1 MDSIKTIQS
10 NKGESNLN
18 QSKPVALIVGVLLT
32 IASVAAVI
40 YGYRSKEAVEVSQTD
55 RLLIFGLII
64 LLFGI
69 VILVNGVIQLR
80 KPAIT
85 AVKSSRNVLTL
96 AQAALFAALAY
107 IGFSY
112 FRIDI
117 PVGPGST
124 AFHFGNTFVV
134 VAALLLG
141 GSWGGLAGA
150 VGLSLADLMSGKY
163 FTVAP
168 QTFFLKLCIG
178 LIAGLVAH
186 RIFHIST
193 LHKKSKVLVASI
205 TASVAGLGFNV
216 IADPVIGYFYK
227 KIILGLQG
235 DLAINWAKMTAVTTF
250 VNAVTSSI
258 MAVLL
263 YNALRPALISAHMFL
278 RKEPKETAAKS
289 EKV

>member
-1 MDSIKTIQS
+1 MNSIKTMNQ
-10 NKGESNLN
+10 NNVEANLS
-18 QSKPVALIVGVLLT
+18 QSKPITLIIGAILT
-32 IASVAAVI
+32 IVSVVAII
-40 YGYRSKEAVEVSQTD
+40 YGYLSKETTEVSSVD
-55 RLLIFGLII
+55 KLLIFGLIA

-80 KPAIT
+80 KPAIKAT
-85 AVKSSRNVLTL
+85 KSSMNVITL

-124 AFHFGNTFVV
+124 AFHFGNAFVV

-178 LIAGLVAH
+178 LIAGFVAH
-186 RIFHIST
+186 QIFHIST
-193 LHKKSKVLVASI
+193 LNKKSKILTASI
-205 TASVAGLGFNV
+205 VASVAGLGFNV
-216 IADPVIGYFYK
+216 IADPVVGYFYK
-227 KIILGLQG
+227 KIILGVQG

-250 VNAVTSSI
+250 VNAVTSAI

-263 YNALRPALISAHMFL
+263 YNALRPALIGAHMFL
-278 RKEPKETAAKS
+278 RKEPKEVSK
-289 EKV
+289 K

>member
-1 MDSIKTIQS
+1 MDSIKTIS
-10 NKGESNLN
+10 KGDSKSNLN
-18 QSKPVALIVGVLLT
+18 KPTTMIVGAIIT
-32 IASVAAVI
+32 IASIIAIV
-40 YGYRSKEAVEVSQTD
+40 YGYTTKETIEVSATD
-55 RLLIFGLII
+55 QLLIFGLIA
-64 LLFGI
+64 LLFGV
-69 VILVNGVIQLR
+69 VIFINGILKLR
-80 KPAIT
+80 KSVVT
-85 AVKSSRNVLTL
+85 TSKSSTNVITL

-186 RIFHIST
+186 KIFHISA
-193 LHKKSKVLVASI
+193 LHKKSKILVASI
-205 TASVAGLGFNV
+205 VASVAGLGFNV
-216 IADPVIGYFYK
+216 IADPVVGYFYK
-227 KIILGLQG
+227 KIILGVQG

-250 VNAVTSSI
+250 VNAVTSAI

-263 YNALRPALISAHMFL
+263 YNALRPALISANMFL
-278 RKEPKETAAKS
+278 RKEAQDLIDK
-289 EKV
+289 

>member
-1 MDSIKTIQS
+1 M
-10 NKGESNLN
+10 N
-18 QSKPVALIVGVLLT
+18 
-32 IASVAAVI
+32 VI
-40 YGYRSKEAVEVSQTD
+40 
-55 RLLIFGLII
+55 
-64 LLFGI
+64 
-69 VILVNGVIQLR
+69 
-80 KPAIT
+80 
-85 AVKSSRNVLTL
+85 TL

-178 LIAGLVAH
+178 LITGFVAH
-186 RIFHIST
+186 QIFHIST
-193 LHKKSKVLVASI
+193 LNKKSKILTASI
-205 TASVAGLGFNV
+205 VASVAGLGFNV
-216 IADPVIGYFYK
+216 IADPVVGYFYK
-227 KIILGLQG
+227 KIILGVQG
-235 DLAINWAKMTAVTTF
+235 DLAINWAKITAVTTF
-250 VNAVTSSI
+250 VNAVTSAI

-278 RKEPKETAAKS
+278 RKEPKEVGK
-289 EKV
+289 K

>member
-1 MDSIKTIQS
+1 MDSIKTINK
-10 NKGESNLN
+10 NKGEANLN
-18 QSKPVALIVGVLLT
+18 QNKPVTLIIGAILT
-32 IASVAAVI
+32 LASIAAII
-40 YGYRSKEAVEVSQTD
+40 YGYQTKETIEVSQTD
-55 RLLIFGLII
+55 KLLIFGLIT

-69 VILVNGVIQLR
+69 VILINGVLQLR
-80 KPAIT
+80 KPAVST
-85 AVKSSRNVLTL
+85 AKSSMNVITL

-186 RIFHIST
+186 KIFHIST
-193 LHKKSKVLVASI
+193 LHKKSKILVASI
-205 TASVAGLGFNV
+205 VASVAGLGFNV
-216 IADPVIGYFYK
+216 IADPVVGYFYK

-250 VNAVTSSI
+250 VNAITSAI

-263 YNALRPALISAHMFL
+263 YNALRPALISANMFL
-278 RKEPKETAAKS
+278 RKESKDAEKKS
-289 EKV
+289 ENA

>member
-1 MDSIKTIQS
+1 MDSIRTINQ
-10 NKGESNLN
+10 NKGDLN
-18 QSKPVALIVGVLLT
+18 QHKSIALISGAIITLAS
-32 IASVAAVI
+32 IAAII
-40 YGYRSKEAVEVSQTD
+40 YGYRTKESIEVSSTD
-55 RLLIFGLII
+55 KLLIFGLIT

-69 VILVNGVIQLR
+69 VILVNGAIQLKR
-80 KPAIT
+80 PAVST
-85 AVKSSRNVLTL
+85 TKSSTNVIVL

-178 LIAGLVAH
+178 
-186 RIFHIST
+186 
-193 LHKKSKVLVASI
+193 
-205 TASVAGLGFNV
+205 
-216 IADPVIGYFYK
+216 
-227 KIILGLQG
+227 
-235 DLAINWAKMTAVTTF
+235 
-250 VNAVTSSI
+250 
-258 MAVLL
+258 
-263 YNALRPALISAHMFL
+263 
-278 RKEPKETAAKS
+278 
-289 EKV
+289 

>member
-1 MDSIKTIQS
+1 MNQ
-10 NKGESNLN
+10 NNVESNLN
-18 QSKPVALIVGVLLT
+18 QNKPITLIIGAILT
-32 IASVAAVI
+32 IASLVAII
-40 YGYRSKEAVEVSQTD
+40 YGYFSKGTNEVSQAD
-55 RLLIFGLII
+55 KLLIFGLIT

-85 AVKSSRNVLTL
+85 ATKSSSMNVITL

-178 LIAGLVAH
+178 LIAGFVAH
-186 RIFHIST
+186 QIFHIST
-193 LHKKSKVLVASI
+193 LNKKSKILTASI
-205 TASVAGLGFNV
+205 VATVAGLGFNV
-216 IADPVIGYFYK
+216 IADPVVGYFYK
-227 KIILGLQG
+227 KIILGVQG

-250 VNAVTSSI
+250 VNAVTSAI

-263 YNALRPALISAHMFL
+263 YNALRPALISAHLFL
-278 RKEPKETAAKS
+278 RKEPKEVGK
-289 EKV
+289 K

>member
-1 MDSIKTIQS
+1 MDSIRTINQ
-10 NKGESNLN
+10 NKGDLN
-18 QSKPVALIVGVLLT
+18 QHKSIALISGAIITLAS
-32 IASVAAVI
+32 IAAII
-40 YGYRSKEAVEVSQTD
+40 YGYRTKESIEVSSTD
-55 RLLIFGLII
+55 KLLIFGLITLI
-64 LLFGI
+64 FGI
-69 VILVNGVIQLR
+69 VILVNGAIQLKR
-80 KPAIT
+80 PAVST
-85 AVKSSRNVLTL
+85 TKSSTNVIVL

-186 RIFHIST
+186 KIFHIST
-193 LHKKSKVLVASI
+193 LNKKSKVLTASI
-205 TASVAGLGFNV
+205 VASVAGLGFNV
-216 IADPVIGYFYK
+216 IADPIIGYFYK

-250 VNAVTSSI
+250 VNAVTSAI

-278 RKEPKETAAKS
+278 RKEANDVNKK
-289 EKV
+289 

>member
-1 MDSIKTIQS
+1 MSSIKTMNQK
-10 NKGESNLN
+10 NVESNLN
-18 QSKPVALIVGVLLT
+18 QSRPITLIIGAILT
-32 IASVAAVI
+32 IASVVAI
-40 YGYRSKEAVEVSQTD
+40 LYGYFSKETTEVSSTD
-55 RLLIFGLII
+55 KLLIFGLIA

-69 VILVNGVIQLR
+69 VILVNGAFQLR

-85 AVKSSRNVLTL
+85 ATKSSMNVITL

-124 AFHFGNTFVV
+124 AFHFGNAFVV

-178 LIAGLVAH
+178 LIAGFVAH
-186 RIFHIST
+186 QIFHIST
-193 LHKKSKVLVASI
+193 LNKKSKILTASI
-205 TASVAGLGFNV
+205 VASVAGLGFNV
-216 IADPVIGYFYK
+216 IADPIVGYFYK
-227 KIILGLQG
+227 KIILGVQG

-250 VNAVTSSI
+250 VNAVTSAI

-278 RKEPKETAAKS
+278 RKETKKASK
-289 EKV
+289 